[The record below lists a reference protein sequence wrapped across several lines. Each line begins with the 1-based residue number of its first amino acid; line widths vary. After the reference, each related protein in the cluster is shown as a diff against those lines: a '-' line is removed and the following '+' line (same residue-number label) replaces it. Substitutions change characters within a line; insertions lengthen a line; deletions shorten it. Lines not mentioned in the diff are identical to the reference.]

1 MSTMNEMKD
10 TGTLQVWTEERK
22 ASKEAIEFLSII
34 GPKEVD
40 QCLFVD
46 SLETVSDTG
55 RQLGEFCLSV
65 QKASYNDEPCYLVHA
80 NSHGAIDN
88 IPCGTSITA
97 YISRG
102 LETLEE
108 NCDEHMKFQEHVLE
122 RKVHIVK
129 QGAHLVVN
137 KVITEK
143 EEVKKQSFTF
153 SLDSVQGFVSE
164 ASNLLI
170 LRILAQQKK
179 IPDNMVFL
187 SFDADT
193 KLGMSTYRK
202 LDAKKQKIGE
212 EVVDVFGIERTVTSA
227 EDNSATWINYFLSD
241 GHLASRLQVGSPVT
255 MNLLQLLPLLSV
267 GLYFITLL
275 QFLLKCIKTAP
286 HRHICFPDERDQKPV
301 FEKKPL
307 VWQEDMELYSK
318 FLDRKEEL
326 KADHFSYIRQH
337 PELKTLLADFL
348 QFLLLRK
355 PQNVFSF
362 AHDFFSSFASQP
374 PPDSTFK
381 TSET

>member
-108 NCDEHMKFQEHVLE
+108 NCDEHMKEHVLE

-267 GLYFITLL
+267 
-275 QFLLKCIKTAP
+275 
-286 HRHICFPDERDQKPV
+286 DERDQKPV